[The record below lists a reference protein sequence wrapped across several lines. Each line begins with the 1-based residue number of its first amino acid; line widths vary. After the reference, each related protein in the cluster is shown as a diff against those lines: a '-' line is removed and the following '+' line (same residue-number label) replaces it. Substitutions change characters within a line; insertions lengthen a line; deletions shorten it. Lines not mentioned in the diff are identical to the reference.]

1 MANFTE
7 GLLSLVKDKV
17 LGKSESD
24 TLSTPKTSLST
35 KQLKIISKNFMSIKA
50 MARDLNV
57 ASQNIKELVRV
68 MGGKPSDTEDK
79 VAGSGLTEEEREK
92 KLQVLVEKEQKAEEL
107 KPTKVEKEK
116 KPSFFEKMKKKGI
129 EKFKK
134 SKIGKKAIDLKKQ
147 FSENKFVKA
156 FKKYFAIAAIVGILF
171 FAFKDSII
179 EWAKGLWTT
188 ITEKFTEFV
197 EDIKNWFTEITTKIV
212 DGVKEFVDNM
222 VQKVSEF
229 FQNIGNWFVEKFE
242 TIKEIFEP
250 VMTFVQKVW
259 DKFMGLLDG
268 LKDKIRPVVQGAMN
282 WSGKDGKITKMIQ
295 SIGLDKFLGIGQ
307 VEEKKIEKSEDDAEK
322 KKLERQQKEA
332 LDTERV
338 RKQEEEK
345 QYKGKD
351 EIVRERL
358 GIEDKTTTMRAEE
371 AKKAEPVP
379 KGALTTTEGAPVVSG
394 TGEVVMTGEAEPRVA
409 PAVDQTAAETK
420 RLQEKEAAA
429 RQVKPT
435 PAPAPK
441 PEVKPAPKVEAKPT
455 PAPAP
460 SPKPSKE
467 KKDEKP
473 LEVSGVQA
481 TIVESLKQ
489 SGINSPKAHANVL
502 ATVKAESN
510 FKVQSENLNYS
521 SPDRIQAVFGKRR
534 IPSIEFAQQFVKNPE
549 ALANHVYKTTDGNS
563 AEGDGYKYRGR
574 GFIQH
579 TGKNQYAAI
588 AKFTGVD
595 TLSNPDA
602 LNSPEVAAKAIPW
615 FLLSYKRMKPED
627 VEDMSKVNKAIAFA
641 DPTGQKALAREKSA
655 EQIYASMSGASG
667 TQVASASGEVASG
680 QRQQQKPS
688 TPIVINAPTTNTTVV
703 NNKQVASA
711 PPPKD
716 SSRALVSR
724 AA

>member
-17 LGKSESD
+17 LGKSESEIS
-24 TLSTPKTSLST
+24 STPKTSLST
-35 KQLKIISKNFMSIKA
+35 KQLKIISKNFMSMKA

-57 ASQNIKELVRV
+57 ASQNIKELVKV
-68 MGGKPSDTEDK
+68 MGGKPSNKEDK

-92 KLQVLVEKEQKAEEL
+92 KLQVLIEKEQKTDEL
-107 KPTKVEKEK
+107 KPTKVEKKSE
-116 KPSFFEKMKKKGI
+116 SFFEKMKKKGVD
-129 EKFKK
+129 KFKK
-134 SKIGKKAIDLKKQ
+134 SKVGKKAIDLKKQ
-147 FSENKFVKA
+147 FSENKFIKA
-156 FKKYFAIAAIVGILF
+156 FQKYFAIAAIVGILF
-171 FAFKDSII
+171 LAFKDTII
-179 EWAKGLWTT
+179 EWAKGLYNT
-188 ITEKFTEFV
+188 IKEKFTEFID
-197 EDIKNWFTEITTKIV
+197 DIKNWFDETVKKVV
-212 DGVKEFVDNM
+212 DGVKEFFNTVIE
-222 VQKVSEF
+222 KISSF
-229 FQNIGNWFVEKFE
+229 FEGIGNWFVEKFQ
-242 TIKEIFEP
+242 TIKDIFEP
-250 VMTFVQKVW
+250 VLSFIQKVW
-259 DKFMGLLDG
+259 NKFMSLLDG
-268 LKDKIRPVVQGAMN
+268 LKDKIRPVVQGAMS
-282 WSGKDGKITKMIQ
+282 WSGKDGKITKLIQ
-295 SIGLDKFLGIGQ
+295 TIGLDKFVGIDTEPKQ
-307 VEEKKIEKSEDDAEK
+307 ITKEEDDAEK

-338 RKQEEEK
+338 RKQEKEK
-345 QYKGKD
+345 QYTGED
-351 EIVRERL
+351 EIVRKRH
-358 GIEDKTTTMRAEE
+358 GIEDKTVTMRAEE
-371 AKKAEPVP
+371 KKPKVEQAPTPVP
-379 KGALTTTEGAPVVSG
+379 KTEA
-394 TGEVVMTGEAEPRVA
+394 
-409 PAVDQTAAETK
+409 
-420 RLQEKEAAA
+420 
-429 RQVKPT
+429 
-435 PAPAPK
+435 
-441 PEVKPAPKVEAKPT
+441 KPAPKVQVKPT
-455 PAPAP
+455 
-460 SPKPSKE
+460 PSKE

-473 LEVSGVQA
+473 LEVSGIQA

-489 SGINSPKAHANVL
+489 SGIESPKAHANVL

-627 VEDMSKVNKAIAFA
+627 IENMSKVNKAIAFA
-641 DPTGQKALAREKSA
+641 DPTGKKAQEREASSQ
-655 EQIYASMSGASG
+655 QIYASMTGGSG
-667 TQVASASGEVASG
+667 TQVASASSEVASG

-688 TPIVINAPTTNTTVV
+688 TPVVVNAPTTNNTIIKNNQVV
-703 NNKQVASA
+703 SS
-711 PPPKD
+711 PPSKD
-716 SSRALVSR
+716 SSRSLVSR